1 MVEGKG
7 KGRGQ
12 TPWGSPEGYTAP
24 ASSEPGFCLSDR
36 TVGRVGL
43 PTLCY
48 WAVLTWAVHPSGTA
62 EVLGF

>member
-1 MVEGKG
+1 M
-7 KGRGQ
+7 
-12 TPWGSPEGYTAP
+12 AP
-24 ASSEPGFCLSDR
+24 ASSEAGCCLSNR

-48 WAVLTWAVHPSGTA
+48 WAVLTWAVHPSGIA

>member
-1 MVEGKG
+1 M
-7 KGRGQ
+7 
-12 TPWGSPEGYTAP
+12 AP
-24 ASSEPGFCLSDR
+24 ASSEPGCCLSNR
-36 TVGRVGL
+36 TVGWVGL